1 MKTPAFIAAF
11 VALSLSGLAHAQT
24 TDDSPL
30 CTDRPTK
37 ANATCPV
44 PQGHWQLET
53 DIGNTVHDAQGANK
67 TDTSYPLNP
76 TLKYGLG
83 GATDLEATWAP
94 DVRVHTRADGNHQRR
109 HGQGDLVVRL
119 KTRLYSSDQASVAI
133 IPFVKAPTAR
143 SGLGNDR
150 WEGGLAVPVGVT
162 LPAGFSL
169 TLGPEVDYLA
179 DADGD
184 GHHTALSNLVNVAH
198 ALSDRLTLAV
208 EYWEQRNWDPAGTIK
223 QQSAD
228 VALSFAI
235 APRFQV
241 DVGANFG
248 LNDQTPDRQF
258 YLGFA
263 HRW

>member
-1 MKTPAFIAAF
+1 MKTSALIAALL
-11 VALSLSGLAHAQT
+11 ALSLSGLAHAQA
-24 TDDSPL
+24 TDDNPL

-44 PQGHWQLET
+44 PEGDWQLET
-53 DIGNTVHDAQGANK
+53 DVGNTLHDAQGANK
-67 TDTSYPLNP
+67 TDTLYPLNP

-83 GATDLEATWAP
+83 GATDLEANWAP
-94 DVRVHTRADGNHQRR
+94 DVRIHTHADGAHQRR
-109 HGQGDLVVRL
+109 RGQGDLVIRL
-119 KTRLYSSDQASVAI
+119 KTRLYTSDQASVAV

-150 WEGGLAVPVGVT
+150 WEGGLAVPIGVT

-169 TLGPEVDYLA
+169 TLGPELDHLA
-179 DADGD
+179 DADGH
-184 GHHTALSNLVNVAH
+184 GHHTALTNLVNVAH
-198 ALSDRLTLAV
+198 TLTGRLSLAV
-208 EYWEQRNWDPAGTIK
+208 EYWEQRNWDPTGLIK

-228 VALSFAI
+228 VALSFAM
-235 APRFQV
+235 APHFQL

-248 LNDQTPDRQF
+248 LNDETPDQQI